1 MTDTEYIRDERLAIA
16 LEAGVPPRRAQA
28 VAECERVRA
37 EAAETGQP
45 WRCECGAGHRAL
57 EVRP

>member
-1 MTDTEYIRDERLAIA
+1 VTELERLRAERLAIA
-16 LEAGVPPRRAQA
+16 IEAGVDEARAA
-28 VAECERVRA
+28 VIAECERARA

-57 EVRP
+57 EVRR